1 MNAFRLPPRTSS
13 RVSNAATIRWFRQGA
28 AGPAVQS
35 SSACAIVARPC
46 FHRISPSDMTG
57 AQLIAVG
64 HAALARSHKL
74 ILSGG
79 ALGLLS
85 IVAGLISRRIGA
97 PVLLVFLAV
106 GMLAGDD
113 HVFGVQ
119 FDDFTSAY
127 LIGSVAL
134 AVILFEGGLKTPVSM
149 LRLAFWP
156 AAVLAT
162 IGVALTAAV
171 LGVFVALV
179 DGVPL
184 LGALL
189 AGAVAAP
196 TDAAAVAVLLRR
208 AGAALPER
216 LFALLE
222 VESGLND
229 PMSVFLTFLLLHII
243 AAPNSV
249 GIGGAALL
257 FLEEMAGGAVLGLAG
272 GWLLAQSLQRLRL
285 ESSLA
290 PVLLLTGGLTIFGLA
305 QLLGTSG
312 FLAIYLAAVVTGATP
327 HPKKQDVEHF
337 FEGMAWLAQIVLFL
351 MLGLLI
357 TPHALPPYLVDAI
370 IGAAVLIFLARPAA
384 VFSCL
389 LPFGFSLR
397 ETAFASWVGLR
408 GAVPIYLSIIPA
420 LADPRRDERLFA
432 SIFIL
437 VIASLVVQGWTVGSA
452 ARLLGFARRG

>member
-1 MNAFRLPPRTSS
+1 
-13 RVSNAATIRWFRQGA
+13 
-28 AGPAVQS
+28 
-35 SSACAIVARPC
+35 
-46 FHRISPSDMTG
+46 MTG
-57 AQLIAVG
+57 EQLIALG
-64 HAALARSHKL
+64 HAAMAQSHRL
-74 ILSGG
+74 ILLGG

-85 IVAGLISRRIGA
+85 IIAGVMSRRIGA
-97 PVLLVFLAV
+97 PVLLVFLAI

-113 HVFGVQ
+113 HVFGIP
-119 FDDFTSAY
+119 FDDFGSAY

-162 IGVALTAAV
+162 IGVGVTAGILGAAV
-171 LGVFVALV
+171 SLI
-179 DGVPL
+179 DGVPIRA
-184 LGALL
+184 ALL
-189 AGAVAAP
+189 AGAAAAP

-229 PMSVFLTFLLLHII
+229 PMSVFLTFLLLRLI
-243 AAPNSV
+243 AEPGSV
-249 GIGGAALL
+249 GVGDAVLL
-257 FLEEMAGGAVLGLAG
+257 FLEEMAGGAALGLAG
-272 GWLLAQSLQRLRL
+272 GWLLAQSLKRLPI
-285 ESSLA
+285 EAALA
-290 PVLLLTGGLTIFGLA
+290 PVLVLAGGLAVFGLA

-312 FLAIYLAAVVTGATP
+312 FLATYLAAVITGATQ
-327 HPKKQDVEHF
+327 HLARQDVEHF

-351 MLGLLI
+351 MLGLLV
-357 TPHALPPYLVDAI
+357 TPEDLPPYLPGAVG
-370 IGAAVLIFLARPAA
+370 GAAVLILLARPVS
-384 VFSCL
+384 VFACL
-389 LPFGFSLR
+389 LPFGFNLR

-408 GAVPIYLSIIPA
+408 GAVPIYLSIIPG
-420 LADPRRDERLFA
+420 LADPHRDERLFA

-452 ARLLGFARRG
+452 ARLLGYGRRRHAE

>member
-1 MNAFRLPPRTSS
+1 MTS
-13 RVSNAATIRWFRQGA
+13 
-28 AGPAVQS
+28 
-35 SSACAIVARPC
+35 
-46 FHRISPSDMTG
+46 
-57 AQLIAVG
+57 AQLIALG
-64 HAALARSHKL
+64 HAALAKAHEL
-74 ILSGG
+74 ILLGG

-85 IVAGLISRRIGA
+85 ILAGLVSRRVGA
-97 PVLLVFLAV
+97 PILLVFLGL
-106 GMLAGDD
+106 GMLAGED
-113 HVFGVQ
+113 GVLGIPYE
-119 FDDFTSAY
+119 DFTSAY

-134 AVILFEGGLKTPVSM
+134 AVILFEGGLKTPVHM

-156 AAVLAT
+156 AAILAT
-162 IGVALTAAV
+162 IGVAVTAAV
-171 LGVFVALV
+171 LGIFVSLV
-179 DGVPL
+179 GGVPL
-184 LGALL
+184 VAGLL
-189 AGAVAAP
+189 AGAAAAP

-208 AGAALPER
+208 PGAALPER
-216 LFALLE
+216 LLALLE

-243 AAPNSV
+243 VAPDTV
-249 GIGGAALL
+249 GIGGAVLL
-257 FLEEMAGGAVLGLAG
+257 FFEEMAGGAVLGLAG

-290 PVLLLTGGLTIFGLA
+290 PVLVLAGGLSIFGLA

-327 HPKKQDVEHF
+327 HPARQDVEHF

-357 TPHALPPYLVDAI
+357 TPHALPPYLAHAV
-370 IGAAVLIFLARPAA
+370 IGAAVLIFLARPVA
-384 VFSCL
+384 VFACL
-389 LPFGFSLR
+389 MPFRFSLR

-420 LADPRRDERLFA
+420 LADPHRDERLFA

-437 VIASLVVQGWTVGSA
+437 VIASLIVQGWTVGLA